1 MSDQQRFRSGLAW
14 LMLALLLPAP
24 GLIRAEPAPP
34 TTIEAQADDTAPAGR
49 LDRFSREAALD
60 LTIDSDQA
68 PDGTSTTRV
77 VIDTRAAF
85 DNKQD
90 RLRPD
95 YARFLSRVGIMLQR
109 HRGTV
114 VKVTG
119 FARHTRADYNPVLL
133 GRRVRAIQVFLAENG
148 APIDQI
154 KAQVRGV
161 DDYDGPAGAADRAAT
176 GTIIIL
182 GFSHG

>member
-1 MSDQQRFRSGLAW
+1 M
-14 LMLALLLPAP
+14 
-24 GLIRAEPAPP
+24 
-34 TTIEAQADDTAPAGR
+34 
-49 LDRFSREAALD
+49 
-60 LTIDSDQA
+60 
-68 PDGTSTTRV
+68 
-77 VIDTRAAF
+77 IDTNAAF
-85 DNKQD
+85 VGKGDHLQPN
-90 RLRPD
+90 

-119 FARHTRADYNPVLL
+119 FALRPKAGYNPVLL
-133 GRRVRAIQVFLAENG
+133 GRRVRAIQVYLAENG

-154 KAQVRGV
+154 EVRV
-161 DDYDGPAGAADRAAT
+161 TAADDYDGPAAAASSAAT

>member
-1 MSDQQRFRSGLAW
+1 MSNQQRFRSGLAW
-14 LMLALLLPAP
+14 LILALLLPAT
-24 GLIRAEPAPP
+24 GLARAEPATP
-34 TTIEAQADDTAPAGR
+34 TTIEDQADDPAPARR
-49 LDRFSREAALD
+49 LDRFGREAALD

-119 FARHTRADYNPVLL
+119 FARHAKADYNPVLL

-148 APIDQI
+148 APIDQV